1 VKYSQRLVIKYIQT
15 KFKVLTIISKR
26 KAAEK
31 AFELFCTPFGKSIP
45 EKQPKNAI
53 SIQFFL
59 DKKKVKGYV
68 WNETGT
74 QTLLILHGFGSAA
87 YKFER
92 YVSPAVKK
100 GYRVLA
106 FDAPAHGL
114 SDGKTTHAVEYSQ
127 AIQQI
132 VQEFGKVDTFI
143 AHSFG
148 GIAVSLAL
156 ENMEH
161 TAETKLVLIAP
172 ATETTTAINKA
183 FEMLNLTNTDVR
195 SEVDNIIYKMG
206 GQPTEWYSINRIV
219 KKLQAQILWLHD
231 EDDDITPLSDALKVK
246 ENNHPNINFVITKGL
261 GHRRIYHDATV
272 KKTIIDFI

>member
-1 VKYSQRLVIKYIQT
+1 MKYTQRLAIKYIQT
-15 KFKVLTIISKR
+15 KFKLLTIISKR

-45 EKQPKNAI
+45 KTLPKNATAI
-53 SIQFFL
+53 SVKLEQKTI
-59 DKKKVKGYV
+59 KGYL
-68 WNETGT
+68 WNSTGSK
-74 QTLLILHGFGSAA
+74 TLLILHGFGSAA

-132 VQEFGKVDTFI
+132 VHQFGKVDTFI

-148 GIAVSLAL
+148 GIAVCLAL

-161 TAETKLVLIAP
+161 SNETKLVLIAP
-172 ATETTTAINKA
+172 ATETTTAIDKA
-183 FEMLNLTNTDVR
+183 FEMLKVTNTEVR
-195 SEVDNIIYKMG
+195 SQVDTIIFEMG

-231 EDDDITPLSDALKVK
+231 EDDDITPLSDAIKVK
-246 ENNHPNINFVITKGL
+246 EHNHPHINFVITKGL

-272 KKTIIDFI
+272 KQIITDFI

>member
-1 VKYSQRLVIKYIQT
+1 VKYTQRLAIKYIQT

-45 EKQPKNAI
+45 KTMPKNATSV
-53 SIQFFL
+53 SIKLEQ
-59 DKKKVKGYV
+59 KTIKGYV
-68 WNETGT
+68 WNSTGSK
-74 QTLLILHGFGSAA
+74 TLLILHGFGSAA

-132 VQEFGKVDTFI
+132 INDFGKVDTFI

-148 GIAVSLAL
+148 GIAVCLAL
-156 ENMEH
+156 ENILH
-161 TAETKLVLIAP
+161 NNETKLVLIAP

-183 FEMLNLTNTDVR
+183 FEMLKIDNKEVR
-195 SEVDNIIYKMG
+195 KEIDNVILELG
-206 GQPTEWYSINRIV
+206 GQPTEWYSINRIA
-219 KKLQAQILWLHD
+219 KKLHAQILWLHD
-231 EDDDITPLSDALKVK
+231 EDDDITPISDALKVK
-246 ENNHPNINFVITKGL
+246 AHNLTHINFVITKGL
-261 GHRRIYHDATV
+261 GHSNIYKDATI
-272 KKTIIDFI
+272 KKNIIDFI

>member
-1 VKYSQRLVIKYIQT
+1 M
-15 KFKVLTIISKR
+15 SKR

-31 AFELFCTPFGKSIP
+31 AFELFCTPIGKSIP
-45 EKQPKNAI
+45 TKLPKNAGI
-53 SIQFFL
+53 IQFQL
-59 DKKKVKGYV
+59 DKKNIKGYV
-68 WNETGT
+68 WNAKETK
-74 QTLLILHGFGSAA
+74 TLLILHGFGSAA

-92 YVSPAVKK
+92 YVNPAVKK

-132 VQEFGKVDTFI
+132 IQEFGKVDTFI

-148 GIAVSLAL
+148 GIAVCLAL
-156 ENMEH
+156 ENIEH
-161 TAETKLVLIAP
+161 NNETKLVLIAP

-183 FEMLNLTNTDVR
+183 FEMLNLTNTEVR
-195 SEVDNIIYKMG
+195 SEVDNIIYEMG

-231 EDDDITPLSDALKVK
+231 EDDDITPLSDALKIK
-246 ENNHPNINFVITKGL
+246 ERNPSNIHFVITKGL
-261 GHRRIYHDATV
+261 GHRRIYHDAMV
-272 KKTIIDFI
+272 KKTIVDFI